1 MIDLSLNNIQKY
13 YGANKVLEDITFEV
27 KAGEK
32 IGLIGGNGSGKTTIL
47 KIIAGIEDLN
57 GGTLSIRKGATVG
70 YLDQIPVYPDDY
82 TVIDILNS
90 AFEDIYEIKNKMRCL
105 ERQMGSEE
113 GKKLEDIMRKYGE
126 LQSLFEYKGGYQ
138 IDEKIN
144 KICAGLKMG
153 EAFTKRRFT
162 DLSGG
167 EKTTVIL
174 GKILLQN
181 PDILLL
187 DEPSNHLDIESVEWL
202 EEYLKEYGKTVLIVS
217 HDRYFLDRVVSKIV
231 EVERGK
237 AYFFNGNYSYYL
249 EEKERRLNQ
258 QLEQY
263 NNQQKK
269 IKAMEDAIKR
279 FRDWGTRADNEAM
292 FKKAKNM
299 EKRIERMDKVDK
311 PILKKPKIKVNFA
324 GGRSGKDVISIEGL
338 KKGFT
343 NNILLDSVDLK
354 IRYGER
360 IAILGKNGAG
370 KSTLLKLIMNHQ
382 IPDEGN
388 IKIGSG
394 VNIGY
399 LEQEVVFSN
408 EENTVLTEFIE
419 NVLASEGEA
428 RNLLARFLFRNED
441 VFKKVKNLSG
451 GEKTRLKLCIMMHKD
466 INTLILDEPT
476 NHLDIDSRE
485 MLEKALSRFNG
496 TIVFV
501 SHDRYFINK
510 ISNRVI
516 EVENKKLVNYPG
528 NYEFYKLEKLKRK
541 NLLEKNNIESKTK
554 KNNNY
559 KKQKSI
565 KQQNSLSKDIS
576 SLEKEIESLEAM
588 IKRMDSEME
597 KHSEDYIKLNE
608 IYSEK
613 IELQKKLDKLIEEW
627 VELSE

>member
-1 MIDLSLNNIQKY
+1 MIDLSLKNIQKY

-27 KAGEK
+27 KVGEK

-82 TVIDILNS
+82 RVMDILNS
-90 AFEDIYEIKNKMRCL
+90 AFEDIYEIKNKMRYF
-105 ERQMGSEE
+105 ERQMGLEE

-144 KICAGLKMG
+144 KVCGGLKMG
-153 EAFTKRRFT
+153 ETFTKRRFT

-231 EVERGK
+231 EVERGN
-237 AYFFNGNYSYYL
+237 AYIFNGNYSYYL

-258 QLEQY
+258 QLELY

-299 EKRIERMDKVDK
+299 EKRIERMEKIDK
-311 PILKKPKIKVNFA
+311 PILEKPKIKVNFI

-338 KKGFT
+338 KKGFK
-343 NNILLDSVDLK
+343 NNILLDSIDLK

-360 IAILGKNGAG
+360 VAILGKNGAG

-382 IPDEGN
+382 TPDEGN
-388 IKIGSG
+388 VKIGSG

-399 LEQEVVFSN
+399 IEQEVVFSN
-408 EENTVLTEFIE
+408 EENTVLIEFIE
-419 NVLASEGEA
+419 NVLVSEGEA

-451 GEKTRLKLCIMMHKD
+451 GEKTKLKLCIMMHKD

-516 EVENKKLVNYPG
+516 EVENKKLVDYHG
-528 NYEFYKLEKLKRK
+528 NYEFYKSEKLKRK
-541 NLLEKNNIESKTK
+541 NLLEKNNIKSETK
-554 KNNNY
+554 KIDNY
-559 KKQKSI
+559 KKQKNI
-565 KQQNSLSKDIS
+565 KHQNSLLKDIT
-576 SLEKEIESLEAM
+576 SLEKEIENLEEM
-588 IKRMDSEME
+588 IKRLDSEME
-597 KHSEDYIKLNE
+597 KHSEDYIKLNR

-613 IELQKKLDKLIEEW
+613 IEAQKKLDKLIEEW